1 MLSYARLQLTSRPL
15 TFEERQRELI
25 CYIEE
30 AGLMAKAVGL
40 DFGTTN
46 SAIGIPMVDGSISL
60 AKFHDGDYLTSTF
73 KSILYFSSVK
83 KGERGMLIPTTGP
96 DAIAQYFE
104 AEIKGRLIQSVKSYL
119 PSRLFTHTQIF
130 NRSFTLEELICFL
143 LKDLRSSAIEQF
155 GDVGDSVVLGRPV
168 KFAGAESDEDER
180 FALDRLKS
188 AAEMAGFKRISFEFE
203 PIAAAYE
210 YERQLN
216 RDELVLIGD
225 FGGGTSDFTLIQLG
239 PMRGRQEGRQ
249 DDILGTTGVPVAG
262 DAFDGKI
269 MRHVVA
275 PELGFGSHYHSL
287 GKEMPVPP
295 WLYTKLESWHQIS
308 FLKEPKTIRVIRD
321 VKAQAAEP
329 EKLDA
334 LLHIITND
342 LGYNLHKAVERT
354 KIALSDRETAKFTY
368 RDSFIEIEK
377 DVTRSQFEDWINSYV
392 EKISACIDDLLSNCN
407 VSPRNV
413 DSVFLTG
420 GSSFVP
426 KVRRLFEE
434 KFGSDRLRGG
444 EELTSVAKG
453 LALCA
458 VNK

>member
-1 MLSYARLQLTSRPL
+1 
-15 TFEERQRELI
+15 
-25 CYIEE
+25 
-30 AGLMAKAVGL
+30 MAKAVGL

-46 SAIGIPMVDGSISL
+46 SAIGIPMPDGSISL

-73 KSILYFSSVK
+73 KSILYFNPVK
-83 KGERGMLIPTTGP
+83 RGERGSLTPITGP

-104 AEIKGRLIQSVKSYL
+104 AEVKGRLIQSIKSYL

-130 NRSFTLEELICFL
+130 NRSFTLEELIFFL
-143 LKDLRSSAIEQF
+143 LKDLRSSAVEQF
-155 GDVGDSVVLGRPV
+155 GDVGDSVVFGRPV
-168 KFAGAESDEDER
+168 KFAGAENDEDEK
-180 FALDRLKS
+180 FALDRLKA
-188 AAEMAGFKRISFEFE
+188 AAEMAGFKHITFEFE

-210 YERQLN
+210 YERQLS

-225 FGGGTSDFTLIQLG
+225 FGGGTSDFTLIRLG
-239 PMRGRQEGRQ
+239 PTRARQNDRHG
-249 DDILGTTGVPVAG
+249 DILGTNGVPVAG

-275 PELGFGSHYHSL
+275 PQLGLGSRFRSL
-287 GKEMPVPP
+287 GKEMTVPA
-295 WLYTKLESWHQIS
+295 WIYNKLESWHHIS
-308 FLKEPKTIRVIRD
+308 FLKEAKTLRVIRD
-321 VKAQAAEP
+321 VMAQADEP
-329 EKLDA
+329 EKLEA
-334 LLHIITND
+334 LLHVITND

-354 KIALSDRETAKFTY
+354 KIALSEREAAKFIY
-368 RDSFIEIEK
+368 RDSHVEIEQ
-377 DVTRSQFEDWINSYV
+377 DVTRAQFDSWIDNEV
-392 EKISACIDDLLSNCN
+392 AKISACIDELLSNCN
-407 VSPRNV
+407 ASPRDV

-434 KFGSDRLRGG
+434 KFGRDRLRGG

-458 VNK
+458 VKG